1 MRRFAGIAKGLSL
14 RSAAASSL
22 DSRGPDFQKLELSKT
37 CNLRVQAGA
46 GAFVVSLVSKL
57 KPAEFAPVRLEIIH
71 GDEVVTAERMVPLPR
86 RDNLA
91 GLVNHAA
98 AEDYRDRVDRV

>member
-71 GDEVVTAERMVPLPR
+71 GDEVVTAERWPLPR

-91 GLVNHAA
+91 GLVKHAA